1 MMRAVSA
8 LSLAAILGA
17 SCLIFAQEPH
27 AVFHSFDF
35 PGATNTQATSMTPWG
50 EIVGRYYNP
59 DGSEH
64 GFLWRRGVFTS
75 IDFPGALITEADWIN
90 DDGVIVGY
98 YNNGDPNHP
107 NHGYKLTD
115 GRFET
120 IDYPGSGLTFL
131 GGIGNNGEIVG
142 AAATVNGTKFIG
154 FLLREGIFSP
164 IVFPDPTITYQEAT
178 MIAAGRIVGGYS
190 DAVGSH
196 GYLLADGRF
205 RSINCP
211 NAPGGVFLSAIDSLG
226 RVAGEMTT
234 ADGHSHGLVVSHG
247 ECIAVD
253 FPESTAT
260 YANSID
266 DYGDI
271 AGRYTDAAGN
281 THGFFVEHLLPGY
294 WESEP
299 FLDAP

>member
-1 MMRAVSA
+1 MSVPPVA
-8 LSLAAILGA
+8 L
-17 SCLIFAQEPH
+17 AQEAH

-50 EIVGRYYNP
+50 DIVGRYYDP

-64 GFLWRRGVFTS
+64 GFLWRRGVFSS

-90 DDGVIVGY
+90 DHGVIVGY
-98 YNNGDPNHP
+98 YNDGDPIHA
-107 NHGYKLTD
+107 NHGYRLTD
-115 GRFET
+115 GQFET
-120 IDYPGSGLTFL
+120 IDYPGSDLTFA
-131 GGIGNNGEIVG
+131 GGIGNDGDIVG
-142 AAATVNGTKFIG
+142 AAAGPNGTNFIG
-154 FLLREGIFSP
+154 FLLRRGTYSP
-164 IVFPDPTITYQEAT
+164 IIFPGTSVGYQEAT

-190 DAVGSH
+190 DAAGSH
-196 GYLLADGRF
+196 GYLLSDGYF

-211 NAPGGVFLSAIDSLG
+211 NAPGGVFLSAIDSFG
-226 RVAGEMTT
+226 RTAGEMTT
-234 ADGHSHGLVVSHG
+234 ADGHQHGLVVSHG

-271 AGRYTDAAGN
+271 AGRYTDAAGH
-281 THGFFVEHLLPGY
+281 THGFFVERLLSGD
-294 WESEP
+294 WEMETL
-299 FLDAP
+299 FDAR